1 MCGANVWDKVLDG
14 LQDEVFISE
23 LEPPW
28 SDGEGYT
35 WPVPNYWR
43 VIGDATQG
51 KCFCNTDQRFE
62 LDGNGTARIKKFGLV
77 FECDTNR
84 YCTVWR
90 EE

>member
-1 MCGANVWDKVLDG
+1 MKKKL
-14 LQDEVFISE
+14 FIFE
-23 LEPPW
+23 L
-28 SDGEGYT
+28 SNFSMVVIQGY
-35 WPVPNYWR
+35 
-43 VIGDATQG
+43 ATEG

-62 LDGNGTARIKKFGLV
+62 LDVNGTARIKKFGLV

>member
-1 MCGANVWDKVLDG
+1 M
-14 LQDEVFISE
+14 
-23 LEPPW
+23 
-28 SDGEGYT
+28 
-35 WPVPNYWR
+35 
-43 VIGDATQG
+43 TQG

-62 LDGNGTARIKKFGLV
+62 LDVNGTARIKKFGLV